1 MDDTTQPIG
10 PPLPAPPPP
19 DDPTFAPHRPGDPAS
34 TADLPGG
41 PASASHRPGGP
52 ASTAHLRGDPVAV
65 SLASRLLGMVLVGAA
80 GLVLLLVGLAWDAV
94 LHARDPGL
102 AAEEGVFA
110 LSNPGH
116 LLAGIGI
123 ALVAVGLAGALTDLV
138 LQARGIRPRSTP
150 ARLGVA
156 VAVVALALVAGGT
169 GVWAAGAGGHD
180 PDPAAAHDPAS
191 HVHDS
196 ANATEAGTSGD
207 ANGPETAEH
216 THGPNLPEVAA
227 ATDEERAKAE
237 ALWKASAA
245 SSERWRDPDAA
256 AAAGFRFKDK
266 DEAGPERRVRF
277 LHVPNPAW
285 RADGQVL
292 DPARPETLIYWNGP
306 GDRLTLVGVMYTAD
320 RGASGPAVGGPIT
333 RWHDH
338 ESCRDPDTRAKLG
351 RPVDG
356 ACPEGQVYRR
366 SGEMMHVWFT
376 DDLATAFARR
386 APLAASAP
394 PTPRGSAGKG
404 RSGRRSSSW
413 RSRGLRH
420 PRR

>member
-10 PPLPAPPPP
+10 PPPPAPPPP
-19 DDPTFAPHRPGDPAS
+19 GN
-34 TADLPGG
+34 
-41 PASASHRPGGP
+41 PASAPHLPSSP
-52 ASTAHLRGDPVAV
+52 ASATYPLGYSASVA
-65 SLASRLLGMVLVGAA
+65 LASRLLRMVVVGAA

-123 ALVAVGLAGALTDLV
+123 ALVAVGLAGALAVLV

-156 VAVVALALVAGGT
+156 GAVLALALVAGVT

-180 PDPAAAHDPAS
+180 HDPAAAHDPAS

-196 ANATEAGTSGD
+196 ATATEAGTSGD
-207 ANGPETAEH
+207 ASGPETADH
-216 THGPNLPEVAA
+216 AHGPNLPEVAA
-227 ATDEERAKAE
+227 ATDQERAKAE
-237 ALWKASAA
+237 VLWKASAA
-245 SSERWRDPDAA
+245 NAEPWRDPDAA
-256 AAAGFRFKDK
+256 AAAGFRFK

-285 RADGQVL
+285 RADGRVL

-306 GDRLTLVGVMYTAD
+306 GDRLTLVGVMYTAG
-320 RGASGPAVGGPIT
+320 RGEAGPAVGGPIT

-338 ESCRDPDTRAKLG
+338 EFCRDPATRAKLG

-386 APLAASAP
+386 APLTALRAAN
-394 PTPRGSAGKG
+394 T
-404 RSGRRSSSW
+404 
-413 RSRGLRH
+413 
-420 PRR
+420 

>member
-10 PPLPAPPPP
+10 PPPPAPPPP
-19 DDPTFAPHRPGDPAS
+19 GN
-34 TADLPGG
+34 
-41 PASASHRPGGP
+41 PASAPHLPSTP
-52 ASTAHLRGDPVAV
+52 ASATYPPGYSASVA
-65 SLASRLLGMVLVGAA
+65 LASRLLRMVVVGAA

-110 LSNPGH
+110 LTNPGH

-123 ALVAVGLAGALTDLV
+123 ALVAVGLAGALAVLV

-156 VAVVALALVAGGT
+156 GAVLALALVAGGT

-180 PDPAAAHDPAS
+180 HDPAAANDPAS

-196 ANATEAGTSGD
+196 ATATEAGTSGE
-207 ANGPETAEH
+207 ASGPETADH
-216 THGPNLPEVAA
+216 AHGPNLPEVAA
-227 ATDEERAKAE
+227 ATDQERAKAE
-237 ALWKASAA
+237 VLWKASAA
-245 SSERWRDPDAA
+245 NAEQWRDPDAA

-285 RADGQVL
+285 RADGRVL
-292 DPARPETLIYWNGP
+292 DPARPETLIYWNRP
-306 GDRLTLVGVMYTAD
+306 GDRLTLVGVMYTAA
-320 RGASGPAVGGPIT
+320 RGEAGPAVGGPIT

-338 ESCRDPDTRAKLG
+338 EFCRDPATRAKLG

-356 ACPEGQVYRR
+356 ACPEGQVDRR

-376 DDLATAFARR
+376 DDLTTAFARR
-386 APLAASAP
+386 PPLAA
-394 PTPRGSAGKG
+394 
-404 RSGRRSSSW
+404 
-413 RSRGLRH
+413 LRTSNA
-420 PRR
+420 